1 MLGGMDNAARVQAL
15 KEQVGELDIRLEVAE
30 NNREDPAIIE
40 GIRRRLHSALVHLV
54 LAAGKVSA
62 SDVTHPTL
70 GPMILKEALSIPLP
84 PSP

>member
-1 MLGGMDNAARVQAL
+1 MDNAARVQAL
-15 KEQVGELDIRLEVAE
+15 RKQVQELDVLLEVAE
-30 NNREDPAIIE
+30 NTGKDPAIID
-40 GIRRRLHSALVHLV
+40 GIRRRLHSALAHLV
-54 LAAGKVSA
+54 LAEGRVSA